1 MTQPG
6 QQTLP
11 TTAAT
16 FSPATSDTP
25 SWLLT
30 PATGV
35 GPSLPVH
42 TLNQT
47 LPLHEL
53 TWEDFERLCLR
64 LLRLEAR
71 AVRAALYGVPGQ
83 AQQGIDA
90 YAIGP
95 TTPDEATS
103 SRPHVVLQSRRIK
116 DVTPTNLESSVDDFL
131 SGTWAEI
138 SQKFIYATSAPA
150 RSTQVIDKIEGLA
163 KRLEQR
169 SIALEVWD
177 QESISEK
184 LKGHPELVDDFLGR
198 PWVKAFCGDDDANR
212 LGKRLDVQDMAE
224 LRRELA
230 RVYANTFGLADPGFV
245 AFGLNEFRQ
254 IQIMERFVTPDL
266 VPAVLQTASYP
277 YTVAADSEE
286 VGSAPAQETHSG
298 EYDEWNAWLLDE
310 HSWSTPT
317 GFAKASNAQPAPAVE
332 RRRADQWIGLEQLQI
347 IIGDPGAGKST
358 LLRYL
363 VLDLLGEKPRWAA
376 VAERWGTYLPVWL
389 PFHFLATMVVGQT
402 GQSASVGLAL
412 KAWLEQNESGQI
424 WPLIEKALE
433 DRRLLLVVDGL
444 DEWTDDDA
452 GDYAARAVE
461 RFAAIRGIPVVAST
475 RPYGLTK
482 LTLAAGWVYSRI
494 APLTFN
500 QQKSLVT
507 HYFRAAAESE
517 SQTSLEELVSRRADD
532 FLAQVHH
539 VPELNAFSGTPL
551 FLILL
556 VMLRLANSSPLPDQR
571 FAVYD
576 DAVRL
581 LLAVLPSKRRTA
593 ADITRPRSGLPDPDL
608 RMVLRKVSYVN
619 QLRGN
624 VSTLDEGALREDF
637 VEALRDPEH
646 LSMTRQNAVQAAN
659 QLLDVAEGE
668 LGLLV
673 RTGPQQLAFIHRVM
687 QEQLAAEYVTSR
699 LEFDAV
705 KKLFEEYV
713 GDPGWRE
720 VLLIAFRRI
729 SRPSE
734 VSGLLTTIQGR
745 IGDTPTGLRA
755 REFLAEVTFGPY
767 SLSAGVVQRN
777 AAEIIDVIETHPY
790 GPHKARLLDAVL
802 TGVTGSSTGSIVR
815 ECLER
820 WTLMIREPS
829 PDLVAQIA
837 LIPPDTSSLQMVRLL
852 LVRALRN
859 SNRYAAFDNACT
871 IVRRCSRIGT
881 DEERQYFRTELM
893 NILADPPSG
902 VVQAA
907 ALTALALGWR
917 DDVAVSEILDEAR
930 SHSDEHVP
938 LVGIADALNVLVD
951 VFPDVSRG
959 SHPGAQELTE
969 NERGWLIERLFI
981 PGITDVH
988 FGMLV
993 AAISAAVRNDQSV
1006 LADLLESQRYE
1017 GDYASSEVRR
1027 AVMLAA
1033 FGDDE
1038 KVVDLVCDQ
1047 ISAEGL
1053 RGLSLPIMAGSDLL
1067 ASTYHGGS
1075 LHNGRV
1081 AEAIEQCLDGAD
1093 VLARDRELF
1102 SLAAIDQGPMMKNTL
1117 LEALAKSSMPHWAA
1131 AALAAHFGDDPEVQ
1145 AELRSVILGE
1155 PVRAAIVAQVAPRV
1169 LSPVEVIPRLMD
1181 VLRALAA
1188 SSTSNSMRYDIVASA
1203 LIQAHRDLVL
1213 SGQPGLEED
1222 LREAIDLIP
1231 QSLHWMYGHPRT
1243 ALAAEIYPAENSIG
1257 VLDPIRERDDR
1268 PLELFLQVF
1277 RNDPGKLKP
1286 YLAEAS
1292 NVLRSLPSYLRAHV
1306 CRMLFERGVE
1316 PGLVAELTK
1325 RWADERAEPNKSV
1338 ASFAYHQALLKS
1350 ENNGVDNDPAWDP
1363 VLEHLGEQASIV
1375 GPDFEARRRAA
1386 WVGMC
1391 VLTDWSP
1398 VVERTE
1404 TTDDSTLVT
1413 VSLHDY
1419 LNGPDRV
1426 LLQQI
1431 STAWERLR
1439 STFGE
1444 EVITRLSGRFR
1455 ESGQDAA
1462 WNWLALVASENPT
1475 LERELERELT
1485 TNVHIR
1491 SSSGILLWVAR
1502 RRNESSDAFLEHLR
1516 PYLRSN
1522 DYLIDEPVV
1531 NLLAEPERIGL
1542 TLEQLQGELEQALD
1556 KDLLRPAMELLA
1568 MLAPNHPMV
1577 ADAWR
1582 QYSEGRNVDG
1592 TAHSVNAGTHFA
1604 LAYAVASSDEIV
1616 AKIQEHHER
1625 LSKLGNP
1632 FLDRVFARHSSYR
1645 LRRDLAAASKVREAI
1660 LDSETPDYLVAVLA
1674 PLLRNAVGLDDELLA
1689 QIELR
1694 IFQQDGRRLATV
1706 VRDHHAGSSLPVR
1719 AILVGVA
1726 EGAHDDLTT

>member
-1 MTQPG
+1 MIQPG

-11 TTAAT
+11 ATAAT
-16 FSPATSDTP
+16 FSPATLDTP

-35 GPSLPVH
+35 GPSLPLQ
-42 TLNQT
+42 TLNQI
-47 LPLHEL
+47 LPLQEL
-53 TWEDFERLCLR
+53 EWEDFERLCLR
-64 LLRLEAR
+64 LLRLEAH
-71 AVRAALYGVPGQ
+71 AVRASLYGLPGQ

-95 TTPDEATS
+95 TVADQASNP
-103 SRPHVVLQSRRIK
+103 RPRVVLQSRRIK
-116 DVTPTNLESSVDDFL
+116 DVTPGNLESSVDGFL
-131 SGTWAEI
+131 SGTWAES
-138 SQKFIYATSAPA
+138 SQKFIYATSSSA
-150 RSTQVIDKIEGLA
+150 RSTQAIDKIEDLA
-163 KRLEQR
+163 KRLGQH
-169 SIALEVWD
+169 SIAFEVWD
-177 QESISEK
+177 QERISEK

-198 PWVKAFCGDDDANR
+198 PWVKAFCGDDAAKQ
-212 LGKRLDVQDMAE
+212 LGNRLDVQDMAE

-230 RVYANTFGLADPGFV
+230 RVYATTFGLADPGFV
-245 AFGLNEFRQ
+245 GFGLNEFRRVQ
-254 IQIMERFVTPDL
+254 LVERFVTPDL
-266 VPAVLQTASYP
+266 VSAALQTASYP
-277 YTVAADSEE
+277 YNVAIEGEE
-286 VGSAPAQETHSG
+286 VGPAHLQETHFAVSN
-298 EYDEWNAWLLDE
+298 EWNAWLPDE
-310 HSWSTPT
+310 HSWAVQSA
-317 GFAKASNAQPAPAVE
+317 FDRASNGQPAPAVE
-332 RRRADQWIGLEQLQI
+332 RRRADQWIGLERLQI
-347 IIGDPGAGKST
+347 IIGDPGAGKSA

-363 VLDLLGEKPRWAA
+363 ALDLLGEEPKWAA
-376 VAERWGTYLPVWL
+376 AAENWGAYLPVWL
-389 PFHFLATMVVGQT
+389 PFHFLAKMVVGQS
-402 GQSASVGLAL
+402 GESASVGLAL
-412 KAWLEQNESGQI
+412 KAWLEQNESAQI

-461 RFAAIRGIPVVAST
+461 KFAAIRGIPVVAST

-494 APLTFN
+494 APLTHD
-500 QQKSLVT
+500 QQKSLAT
-507 HYFRAAAESE
+507 HYFRATAENE
-517 SQTSLEELVSRRADD
+517 SPASTEELVSRRADE
-532 FLAQVHH
+532 FLAQVHR
-539 VPELNAFSGTPL
+539 VPELSAFSGTPL

-576 DAVRL
+576 DAVQL
-581 LLAVLPSKRRTA
+581 LLADLPSKRRTA
-593 ADITRPRSGLPDPDL
+593 ADITTPRPGLPDHDL
-608 RMVLRKVSYVN
+608 RMVLRKVSYLN

-624 VSTLDEGALREDF
+624 VSTLDEAPLREDF
-637 VEALRDPEH
+637 VEALQDSEH
-646 LSMTRQNAVQAAN
+646 LSMRRENAVQAAN
-659 QLLDVAEGE
+659 QLLNVAEGE

-705 KKLFEEYV
+705 KKLFEDHV
-713 GDPGWRE
+713 GNPGWRE
-720 VLLIAFRRI
+720 VLLIAFRKI
-729 SRPSE
+729 TRPSE
-734 VSGLLTTIQGR
+734 VSGLLITIRDR
-745 IGDTPTGLRA
+745 IQDTPAGLCA

-767 SLSAGVVQRN
+767 GLSAGVVQTN
-777 AAEIIDVIETHPY
+777 AAEIIDVIETHAY
-790 GPHKARLLDAVL
+790 GPHRARLLDAVL
-802 TGVTGSSTGSIVR
+802 TGVTGPLTESIVR

-829 PDLVAQIA
+829 RELVAQVA
-837 LIPPDTSSLQMVRLL
+837 LIPPDTSSLETVRRLL
-852 LVRALRN
+852 VLALRN

-871 IVRRCSRIGT
+871 IVLRCSRIGT

-930 SHSDEHVP
+930 SHSDEHVR

-951 VFPDVSRG
+951 VFPDVSHG

-969 NERGWLIERLFI
+969 NERGWLIERLLI

-993 AAISAAVRNDQSV
+993 ATISAAVRNDQSV
-1006 LADLLESQRYE
+1006 LADLLESKRYE
-1017 GDYASSEVRR
+1017 RNYASSEVRQ

-1053 RGLSLPIMAGSDLL
+1053 RDLSLPIMAGSDLL

-1155 PVRAAIVAQVAPRV
+1155 PVRAAMVAQVAPRV

-1188 SSTSNSMRYDIVASA
+1188 SSTSNRMRYDIVASA
-1203 LIQAHRDLVL
+1203 LIQAHRDLLL

-1231 QSLHWMYGHPRT
+1231 QSLYWMYGHPRT
-1243 ALAAEIYPAENSIG
+1243 ALAAEMYPAENSIG

-1268 PLELFLQVF
+1268 PLELFLRVF

-1306 CRMLFERGVE
+1306 CRILFERGIE
-1316 PGLVAELTK
+1316 PGLVTELTK
-1325 RWADERAEPNKSV
+1325 RWADERSEPNKSV
-1338 ASFAYHQALLKS
+1338 ASFAYHQALLNI
-1350 ENNGVDNDPAWDP
+1350 ENNGSDNDDVFNSIPA
-1363 VLEHLGEQASIV
+1363 HLGEQASIT
-1375 GPDFEARRRAA
+1375 GPDYEARRRAA

-1398 VVERTE
+1398 VVGRTE
-1404 TTDDSTLVT
+1404 TTDGSIPVT
-1413 VSLHDY
+1413 VRLHDY
-1419 LNGPDRV
+1419 LNGADRI

-1431 STAWERLR
+1431 AIVWEQLR

-1444 EVITRLSGRFR
+1444 ELIVRLSGRFR
-1455 ESGQDAA
+1455 ESDPDTA
-1462 WNWLALVASENPT
+1462 WNWLAQVASENPT
-1475 LERELERELT
+1475 LESELERELT
-1485 TNVHIR
+1485 TNTQLR
-1491 SSSGILLWVAR
+1491 SSSGALLWVTR
-1502 RRNESSDAFLEHLR
+1502 RRGVNSDTVLEHLL
-1516 PYLRSN
+1516 PHLQNS
-1522 DYLIDEPVV
+1522 DYLLDEPVI
-1531 NLLAEPERIGL
+1531 NLFAEPERIGL
-1542 TLEQLQGELEQALD
+1542 TPELLQGVLEKALD
-1556 KDLLRPAMELLA
+1556 KDLLAPAMELLA
-1568 MLAPNHPMV
+1568 SLVPNHPMV
-1577 ADAWR
+1577 LDAWQEYSKGR
-1582 QYSEGRNVDG
+1582 QVDG
-1592 TAHSVNAGTHFA
+1592 PTHRINAGTQFA
-1604 LAYAVASSDEIV
+1604 LAYAVAPSDEIV
-1616 AKIQEHHER
+1616 ARIQQHHER
-1625 LSKLGNP
+1625 LCKLGHTYS
-1632 FLDRVFARHSSYR
+1632 DRAFARHVSYR
-1645 LRRDLAAASKVREAI
+1645 LRRDLAAAGKVRGAI
-1660 LDSETPDYLVAVLA
+1660 LDSHTPDFLVAVLA
-1674 PLLRNAVGLDDELLA
+1674 PLLRNAVGLDDELLK
-1689 QIELR
+1689 QIDLR
-1694 IFQQDGRRLATV
+1694 ISQQHGLRLATV
-1706 VRDHHAGSSLPVR
+1706 VHDHHAGSSLPVR

-1726 EGAHDDLTT
+1726 EGARDDRTA

>member
-1 MTQPG
+1 MIQPG
-6 QQTLP
+6 KQTLP
-11 TTAAT
+11 ATPTT
-16 FSPATSDTP
+16 FSPAISDTP
-25 SWLLT
+25 PWLLT

-35 GPSLPVH
+35 GPSPPVQTH
-42 TLNQT
+42 NQI
-47 LPLHEL
+47 LPLNEL
-53 TWEDFERLCLR
+53 EWGDFERLCLR
-64 LLRLEAR
+64 LLRLEAH
-71 AVRAALYGVPGQ
+71 AVRASLYGLPGQ

-95 TTPDEATS
+95 GPTDKVAN
-103 SRPHVVLQSRRIK
+103 SRPYVVLQSRRIK
-116 DVTPTNLESSVDDFL
+116 NVAPGNLESSVDSFL
-131 SGTWAEI
+131 SGTWAES
-138 SQKFIYATSAPA
+138 SQKFIYATGSSA
-150 RSTQVIDKIEGLA
+150 RSTQAIDKIEGLA

-169 SIALEVWD
+169 SIAFEVWD
-177 QESISEK
+177 QERISEK
-184 LKGHPELVDDFLGR
+184 LKGHPELVDDFFGR
-198 PWVKAFCGDDDANR
+198 PWVKSFCGDDAAIQ
-212 LGKRLDVQDMAE
+212 LGNRLDVQDMAE
-224 LRRELA
+224 LRRELS
-230 RVYANTFGLADPGFV
+230 RIYATTFGLADPGFV
-245 AFGLNEFRQ
+245 GFGLNEFRRVQ
-254 IQIMERFVTPDL
+254 LEERFVTPDL
-266 VPAVLQTASYP
+266 VSAALQTASYP
-277 YTVAADSEE
+277 YNVAVQGEE
-286 VGSAPAQETHSG
+286 VRPDHPQENHFAVS
-298 EYDEWNAWLLDE
+298 DEWNAWLPDE
-310 HSWSTPT
+310 HRWAVQSAFSR
-317 GFAKASNAQPAPAVE
+317 ASNGQPAPAVE
-332 RRRADQWIGLEQLQI
+332 RRRADQWIGLERLQI
-347 IIGDPGAGKST
+347 IIGDPGAGKSS

-363 VLDLLGEKPRWAA
+363 ALDLLREEPKWAA
-376 VAERWGTYLPVWL
+376 VAENWGAYLPVWL
-389 PFHFLATMVVGQT
+389 PFHFLAKMVAGQS
-402 GQSASVGLAL
+402 GESASVGLAL
-412 KAWLEQNESGQI
+412 KAWLEQNESAQI

-433 DRRLLLVVDGL
+433 DRRLLLIVDGL

-461 RFAAIRGIPVVAST
+461 KFAAIRGIPVVAST

-494 APLTFN
+494 APLTHD
-500 QQKSLVT
+500 QQKSLAT
-507 HYFRAAAESE
+507 HYFHAAAESE
-517 SQTSLEELVSRRADD
+517 SPASTEELIGRRADE
-532 FLAQVHH
+532 FLAQVHR
-539 VPELNAFSGTPL
+539 VPELSAFSGTPL

-576 DAVRL
+576 DAVQL
-581 LLAVLPSKRRTA
+581 LLADLPSKRRTA
-593 ADITRPRSGLPDPDL
+593 ADITTPRPGLPDHDL

-624 VSTLDEGALREDF
+624 VSTLDEASLREDF
-637 VEALRDPEH
+637 VEALEDSEH
-646 LSMTRQNAVQAAN
+646 LSMRREHAVQAAN
-659 QLLDVAEGE
+659 QLLNVAEGE

-699 LEFDAV
+699 LEFAAV
-705 KKLFEEYV
+705 EELFEKYIA
-713 GDPGWRE
+713 DPGWRE
-720 VLLIAFRRI
+720 VLLIAFRKI

-745 IGDTPTGLRA
+745 IGDTPAGLRA

-767 SLSAGVVQRN
+767 SLSAGAVQRN
-777 AAEIIDVIETHPY
+777 AAEIIDVIETHSY

-802 TGVTGSSTGSIVR
+802 KGLTGPLTGRVVR

-837 LIPPDTSSLQMVRLL
+837 QIPPHNSSLHMVRFLM
-852 LVRALRN
+852 VRALRN
-859 SNRYAAFDNACT
+859 SNRYAAFDNTCT
-871 IVRRCSRIGT
+871 IVLRCSRIGT
-881 DEERQYFRTELM
+881 DEECQYFRTELM

-930 SHSDEHVP
+930 SHPDEHVR
-938 LVGIADALNVLVD
+938 LVSIADALNILVD
-951 VFPDVSRG
+951 VFPEVSRG
-959 SHPGAQELTE
+959 SHPGAQQLTE
-969 NERGWLIERLFI
+969 NEKGWLVERLFI

-993 AAISAAVRNDQSV
+993 AAISDAVRNNQSV
-1006 LADLLESQRYE
+1006 LADLLESQPYE

-1027 AVMLAA
+1027 AVMLTA
-1033 FGDDE
+1033 FGHDQ
-1038 KVVDLVCDQ
+1038 KVVGLVCDQ

-1053 RGLSLPIMAGSDLL
+1053 RGLSLPIMAGNDLL
-1067 ASTYHGGS
+1067 ASTYHRGS
-1075 LHNGRV
+1075 LQNGRV

-1093 VLARDRELF
+1093 VFVRDRELF
-1102 SLAAIDQGPMMKNTL
+1102 SLATIDQGPMMKNAL

-1131 AALAAHFGDDPEVQ
+1131 AALAANFGDDPEVQ

-1155 PVRAAIVAQVAPRV
+1155 PVRAAMVAQVAPKV
-1169 LSPVEVIPRLMD
+1169 LSPVEVIPRLME

-1188 SSTSNSMRYDIVASA
+1188 LSTSAGMRYDILASA
-1203 LIQAHRDLVL
+1203 LIQAHQDLVL
-1213 SGQPGLEED
+1213 SGQPGLEEN

-1231 QSLHWMYGHPRT
+1231 LSLHWMYGHPRA
-1243 ALAAEIYPAENSIG
+1243 ALAAEIYQAENSIG
-1257 VLDPIRERDDR
+1257 VLDLIRERDDP

-1325 RWADERAEPNKSV
+1325 RWADEMAEPNKSV
-1338 ASFAYHQALLKS
+1338 ASFAYHHALLKS
-1350 ENNGVDNDPAWDP
+1350 KNNGVDNEQAWGP
-1363 VLEHLGEQASIV
+1363 ILAHLGEQASIV

-1398 VVERTE
+1398 VVELTE

-1413 VSLHDY
+1413 VNLHDD

-1431 STAWERLR
+1431 ATAWELLR

-1444 EVITRLSGRFR
+1444 EVITRLSGHFR
-1455 ESGQDAA
+1455 ESDQDTA
-1462 WNWLALVASENPT
+1462 WNWLALTASENPT
-1475 LERELERELT
+1475 LERELEHELT
-1485 TNVHIR
+1485 TNVHMR

-1502 RRNESSDAFLEHLR
+1502 RRNTSSDAFLEHLR
-1516 PYLRSN
+1516 PYLQSS

-1542 TLEQLQGELEQALD
+1542 TLEQLQGELEQALG
-1556 KDLLRPAMELLA
+1556 KELLRPAMELLA
-1568 MLAPNHPMV
+1568 MLAPTHPMV

-1582 QYSEGRNVDG
+1582 RYSEGRNVDG

-1604 LAYAVASSDEIV
+1604 LAYAVVPSDEIV

-1632 FLDRVFARHSSYR
+1632 FLDRMFARHASYR
-1645 LRRDLAAASKVREAI
+1645 LRRDLVAASMVRGAI
-1660 LDSETPDYLVAVLA
+1660 LDLETPDHLVAALA

-1694 IFQQDGRRLATV
+1694 ICQQEGRRLATV
-1706 VRDHHAGSSLPVR
+1706 VRDHQAGSSLPVR
-1719 AILVGVA
+1719 AILAGVA
-1726 EGAHDDLTT
+1726 EGAHGDRTT